1 MAENLGLPEGFVLDK
16 PSEME
21 LPEGF
26 VLDEQV
32 TETQPT
38 SSNLGGILT
47 GLGLGGGAVAGAGY
61 GVRKGYQALA
71 PQRTKMAGGLINS
84 IIKPKHK
91 EYMFGKNPG
100 QAVAQEGIWG
110 VGLEGIGRKVNE
122 RLTQLNTYAKELR
135 SLDVNKTK
143 TVNFQKVLDPLY
155 EALDEFSKA
164 PKTHRAKINE
174 VYRAVS
180 DIEGNLPK
188 GIDIN
193 QVPVETA
200 YGVKKVVEGMQKW
213 NVESS
218 GDHILNS
225 KLKQVYHN
233 VDNAIDTVIPELKS
247 TNSRIANLI
256 SAKQSI
262 KNRMEVLSRQDST
275 SLGNLA
281 SLPIKATIG
290 STAIKSGIAKIL
302 AEKFGVVG
310 KIGQKVGKVGRQAL
324 PTLSVVTSI
333 LDAVNFSQDPEA
345 YMYRMETG
353 QELSPKGSEEREIQ
367 LGRLI

>member
-1 MAENLGLPEGFVLDK
+1 MAGDLGLPEGFVLDENT
-16 PSEME
+16 S

-26 VLDEQV
+26 VVDEPT
-32 TETQPT
+32 TETQP
-38 SSNLGGILT
+38 SGLGGVLT
-47 GLGLGGGAVAGAGY
+47 GLGLGAGVVGGVGY
-61 GVRKGYQALA
+61 GAYKGYQALA

-84 IIKPKHK
+84 IIKPRHK

-100 QAVAQEGIWG
+100 QAIAQEGIWG
-110 VGLEGIGRKVNE
+110 TGIEGIGRKDEE

-135 SLDVNKTK
+135 SLDVNKAK

-174 VYRAVS
+174 VYRLVN

-188 GIDIN
+188 EMDIKS
-193 QVPVETA
+193 VPVETA

-218 GDHILNS
+218 GDHIMNS

-233 VDNAIDTVIPELKS
+233 VDDAIDTAIPELKS
-247 TNSRIANLI
+247 TNSRMANLI
-256 SAKQSI
+256 SAKQAI
-262 KNRMEVLSRQDST
+262 RNRMEVLSRQDPT
-275 SLGNLA
+275 SLGSLA

-290 STAIKSGIAKIL
+290 STAVKSGMAKIL

-310 KIGQKVGKVGRQAL
+310 KIGQKVGGFGKKAL
-324 PTLSVVTSI
+324 PTLSVITSVF
-333 LDAVNFSQDPEA
+333 DAINFSKDPEA
-345 YMYRMETG
+345 YLYRMETG
-353 QELSPKGSEEREIQ
+353 EELSPQGTQEREIQ
-367 LGRLI
+367 LGRIL